1 MKCVPDIVFEP
12 NHGLAMDL
20 YLPDSL
26 KAQASIIYV
35 HGGGFTRGDKAHVEA
50 AHFAARLTEQGFAV
64 ASVDHRL
71 AVTAEEFDDD
81 DRELIDTYMARSA
94 KVGLTLSDKLY
105 GPAFMAALEDVSKAI
120 EYLWV
125 EGAELGIAN
134 RKVGVLGVS
143 SGGIVGLALAYP
155 PMHWV
160 DRLVRPEAVVAIA
173 GTLVQP
179 WRLEEDGPPCLMFHG
194 PQDRIINIGNV
205 QLVAGRAEQVG
216 APVELVDTGVRGHA
230 TQVDATLDGKD
241 KTGRPYIDRVIDH
254 FAALKDA

>member
-1 MKCVPDIVFEP
+1 MKCVPDIEYDP
-12 NHGLAMDL
+12 TRNLALDL

-26 KAQASIIYV
+26 KAKACVIYV
-35 HGGGFTRGDKAHVEA
+35 HGGGFSRGDKAHVEA
-50 AHFAARLTEQGFAV
+50 AHFAARLTEHGLAV

-71 AVTAEEFDDD
+71 GTTLDAFDQDD
-81 DRELIDTYMARSA
+81 QELIETYMARTA
-94 KVGLTLSDKLY
+94 KVGLTLSEKLY
-105 GPAFMAALEDVSKAI
+105 GPAFIAAIEDVSKAI

-125 EGAELGIAN
+125 EGAELGIKS

-160 DRLVRPEAVVAIA
+160 DRVVRPEAVVAIA
-173 GTLVQP
+173 GALVQP
-179 WRLEEDGPPCLMFHG
+179 WRLEENGPPCLMFHG

-216 APVELVDTGVRGHA
+216 APIELIDTGVPGHA

-241 KTGRPYIDRVIDH
+241 RSGEPYIDRIVAH
-254 FAALKDA
+254 FAALKE